1 MPLSEKT
8 RMAKVLSCLEKSIP
22 LPKVALTHKSPFELL
37 IATILSAQCTDARVN
52 QVTSVLFKTY
62 SAPSDFLKIFCK
74 RLEEII
80 HSTGFYRSKAK
91 SILGAAKK
99 LEERFGG
106 QVPKTMEELITLP
119 GVGRKTANVVL
130 GHAFGIP
137 GMVVDTHVRR
147 VANRLQFT
155 RSQNPDQIEKDLCAL
170 MPQSKWT
177 DASSRLLLHG
187 RHVCRA
193 RTPLCIGCTLFNFCP
208 AEKEKGMSERRLQ
221 GLQSAMKYV

>member
-1 MPLSEKT
+1 MPLSNRL
-8 RMAKVLSCLEKSIP
+8 RMTKVLRRLEKAIP
-22 LPKVALTHKSPFELL
+22 LPQVALTHKSPFELL

-52 QVTSVLFKTY
+52 KVTSVLFKTY
-62 SAPSDFLKIFCK
+62 FTPSHFLKISCEQ
-74 RLEEII
+74 LEKII

-91 SILGAAKK
+91 SILGAARKIDT
-99 LEERFGG
+99 LFGG

-147 VANRLQFT
+147 VAHRLKFT
-155 RSQNPDQIEKDLCAL
+155 VSQNPDQIEKDLGSL
-170 MPQSKWT
+170 MPQSQWT

-193 RTPLCIGCTLFNFCP
+193 RTPLCEVCPLFDLCP
-208 AEKEKGMSERRLQ
+208 AEAEKRGAENRKGER
-221 GLQSAMKYV
+221 V

>member
-1 MPLSEKT
+1 
-8 RMAKVLSCLEKSIP
+8 MANVLSCLEKAIP
-22 LPKVALTHKSPFELL
+22 LPVVALTHQNPFELL

-62 SAPSDFLKIFCK
+62 STPSDFLKITSNQ
-74 RLEEII
+74 LEEII
-80 HSTGFYRSKAK
+80 HSTGFYKSKAK
-91 SILGAAKK
+91 SILGAAQT
-99 LEERFGG
+99 LVQEFGG
-106 QVPKTMEELITLP
+106 QVPKTMEKLITLP

-130 GHAFGIP
+130 GHAFGVP

-147 VANRLQFT
+147 VGNRLKFT
-155 RSQNPDQIEKDLCAL
+155 RSKNPDQIEKDLCSL

-193 RTPLCIGCTLFNFCP
+193 RTPLCMECALFNLCP
-208 AEKEKGMSERRLQ
+208 CDKEKQAAENRR
-221 GLQSAMKYV
+221 